1 MLCQFERIIYPRD
14 TRSIGADSFMIV
26 SYKPCETIKDS
37 SGNKIAHVKAVGYC
51 LPTAEGLCFNLH
63 GHWSKS
69 DKHGLQFEVERYEE
83 IIIPNKENII
93 AYLSSGQIKYIGPA
107 MAQKI
112 YDAFGDQTLE
122 ILDKEPEKLLS
133 IKGISTKRL
142 EVICE
147 SYTANRAARD
157 VIAFLTPYGIT
168 PNRAVQLFKEY
179 RDKTITTVRT
189 NPYKLSDL
197 DGVGFITA
205 DKIAKN
211 LGVHPLSTD
220 RVDSGILHTLQ
231 QAENMGHLCIN
242 FIRKQAVQHPESSL
256 DELIERGFQWEDP
269 TAQVML
275 ESIGD
280 EFPMECEALAISYR
294 ELPPKRQEMLKLLF
308 VDEMPPAEVA
318 ERMNCTVQHV
328 YNRHSQALKAL
339 KAALGEGGGDL

>member
-168 PNRAVQLFKEY
+168 PNRAVAALVY
-179 RDKTITTVRT
+179 REK
-189 NPYKLSDL
+189 
-197 DGVGFITA
+197 
-205 DKIAKN
+205 
-211 LGVHPLSTD
+211 
-220 RVDSGILHTLQ
+220 
-231 QAENMGHLCIN
+231 IN